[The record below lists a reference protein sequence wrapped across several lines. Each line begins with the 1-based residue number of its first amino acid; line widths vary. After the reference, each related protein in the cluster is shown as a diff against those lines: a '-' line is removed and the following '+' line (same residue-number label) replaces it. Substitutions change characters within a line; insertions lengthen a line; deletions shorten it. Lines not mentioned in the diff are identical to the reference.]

1 MDTVKRDATDATVEY
16 ENSQFDIEELIGTLG
31 NYLAMY
37 DENKLPDSIA
47 QKLQEAYNTCVSFAN
62 GDDHCKDD
70 MLFLY
75 QKLPVDSLT
84 VVLGII
90 FIEYDSGRLTGMSP
104 KDVFRR
110 FLLNGESV
118 AFWNQFYVTRDVY
131 IRIMQLENGLEGR
144 GMSIADFLNSIKDRK
159 WLIMHELE
167 EYVLRLCEILGGSF
181 YKALLK
187 YMHRYSH
194 SYRDLEKIFPL
205 GGSFIGYLLKF
216 ESTDAEVNELL
227 SFLAK
232 YN

>member
-1 MDTVKRDATDATVEY
+1 MDTVKRDATDVTVEC
-16 ENSQFDIEELIGTLG
+16 ENKQFDIDELTGILG
-31 NYLAMY
+31 EYLAMY
-37 DENKLPDSIA
+37 DENKIPDSIA

-75 QKLPVDSLT
+75 QRLPVDNLT

-131 IRIMQLENGLEGR
+131 IHIRQLENGLEGK
-144 GMSIADFLNSIKDRK
+144 GMSIADLLNSINDRK
-159 WLIMHELE
+159 WLIMHEME
-167 EYVLRLCEILGGSF
+167 EYVIKLRETLGGSF

-187 YMHRYSH
+187 YMCRFSH

-205 GGSFIGYLLKF
+205 RGSFIGYLLKF
-216 ESTDAEVNELL
+216 ESTVAEVNELL
-227 SFLAK
+227 SFLAEYK
-232 YN
+232 